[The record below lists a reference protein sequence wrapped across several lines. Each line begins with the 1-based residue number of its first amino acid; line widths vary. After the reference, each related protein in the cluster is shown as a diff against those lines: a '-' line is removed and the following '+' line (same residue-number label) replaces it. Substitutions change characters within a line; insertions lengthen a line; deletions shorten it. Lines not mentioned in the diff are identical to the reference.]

1 MSFPSFLLGFCDGGL
16 GGEWLADYGLMQ
28 VDLLRADARER
39 GFPDRDA
46 GGGYQPCH
54 TRGERAEEGQGA
66 ILCLSAIH
74 TCQIHVESRLDRHWT
89 GTGDILWRCY
99 SGAPSVASE
108 KAIEKGAGRSAVFQA
123 GSQSRK
129 AGKEGVCDTSTKA
142 SFNLSVS
149 QHILYIYLASSSS
162 CPPTL
167 HTFCEMTP
175 VYQSCTTSSQQLKTR
190 SALTRASRHIL

>member
-1 MSFPSFLLGFCDGGL
+1 VSFPSFLLGFCDGGL

-74 TCQIHVESRLDRHWT
+74 KCQIHVESRLDRHWT
-89 GTGDILWRCY
+89 GTGDVLWRCY
-99 SGAPSVASE
+99 SGALSIASE
-108 KAIEKGAGRSAVFQA
+108 KVVQKGAGRSAVFQA
-123 GSQSRK
+123 GSGFVEQQRRVLIPVQKRLSTYLSRSIS
-129 AGKEGVCDTSTKA
+129 CTSTTSTMFSYPFTLHIPLPFKPD
-142 SFNLSVS
+142 SCLSV
-149 QHILYIYLASSSS
+149 
-162 CPPTL
+162 L
-167 HTFCEMTP
+167 HH
-175 VYQSCTTSSQQLKTR
+175 QLTAAR
-190 SALTRASRHIL
+190 DPDLH

>member
-1 MSFPSFLLGFCDGGL
+1 MDVGAGDDGHEREAAGCGGGVGVDCYVGGVVSFPSFLLGFCDGGL

-74 TCQIHVESRLDRHWT
+74 KCQIHVESRLDRHWT

-108 KAIEKGAGRSAVFQA
+108 KAI
-123 GSQSRK
+123 
-129 AGKEGVCDTSTKA
+129 
-142 SFNLSVS
+142 
-149 QHILYIYLASSSS
+149 
-162 CPPTL
+162 
-167 HTFCEMTP
+167 
-175 VYQSCTTSSQQLKTR
+175 
-190 SALTRASRHIL
+190 